1 LRLEPISKI
10 GFWFKIAGG
19 RVLNRRQPVGVEDLK
34 RGTNKDMGPKD
45 LFEMGSREVSMLL
58 EGRVAIITGA
68 AGGIG
73 AAFAVGYAK
82 EGARLVI
89 ADIIDGSDTVARVSR
104 TGSEAIFV
112 RTDVTRQDQC
122 DDMVKAAAER
132 FGRIDILLNNAAM
145 FADIIKKPFVDIT
158 TDEWNR
164 VMEVN
169 TTGPFHCIKAAFP
182 YMRQKGGKI
191 INVASSVI
199 FESAAGMPH
208 YVASK
213 GAVMALT
220 RCMARELGEC
230 NINVNSLAPGYTQ
243 TKASKKLQKN
253 RQDGGPDP
261 EQIQMQR
268 RCLKRSE
275 APADLVGT
283 AIFLGSDMSNFI
295 TGQLILCDGGYS
307 FH

>member
-1 LRLEPISKI
+1 MM
-10 GFWFKIAGG
+10 
-19 RVLNRRQPVGVEDLK
+19 LK
-34 RGTNKDMGPKD
+34 
-45 LFEMGSREVSMLL
+45 
-58 EGRVAIITGA
+58 GRVAIITGA

-73 AAFAVGYAK
+73 AAFAVGYAR

-89 ADIIDGSDTVARVSR
+89 ADIVDGDGTVAEVSRAGSD
-104 TGSEAIFV
+104 AIFV

-122 DDMVKAAAER
+122 EAMAAAAAER

-145 FADIIKKPFVDIT
+145 YAGIIKKSFMEIT
-158 TDEWNR
+158 SEEWNR
-164 VMEVN
+164 VMAVN
-169 TTGPFHCIKAAFP
+169 TAGPFHCVKAVFP

-191 INVASSVI
+191 INVASSVV

-213 GAVMALT
+213 GAVMAFT
-220 RCMARELGEC
+220 RCMARELGVH

-243 TKASKKLQKN
+243 SEASKKIQKN
-253 RQDGGPDP
+253 RQDGGIDP
-261 EQIQMQR
+261 EQIQVQR

-275 APADLVGT
+275 KPADLVGT
-283 AIFLGSDMSNFI
+283 AVFLASDMSNFI
-295 TGQLILCDGGYS
+295 TGQLILCDGGAS

>member
-1 LRLEPISKI
+1 MVQDRGGAE
-10 GFWFKIAGG
+10 FKTAGNLL
-19 RVLNRRQPVGVEDLK
+19 VVEDLK

-45 LFEMGSREVSMLL
+45 IFEIGSREVSMLL
-58 EGRVAIITGA
+58 KGRVAIITGA
-68 AGGIG
+68 ARGIG

-89 ADIIDGSDTVARVSR
+89 ADIVDGDGTVAEVCRA
-104 TGSEAIFV
+104 GSEAIFV
-112 RTDVTRQDQC
+112 KTDVTRQDQC
-122 DDMVKAAAER
+122 DAMANAAADR
-132 FGRIDILLNNAAM
+132 FGRIDILVNNAAL
-145 FADIIKKPFVDIT
+145 FADIIKKPFMGIT

-169 TTGPFHCIKAAFP
+169 TSGPFHCVKAVFP
-182 YMRQKGGKI
+182 YMREKGGKI
-191 INVASSVI
+191 INVASSVV

-213 GAVMALT
+213 GAVMAFT
-220 RCMARELGEC
+220 RCMARELGAH

-243 TKASKKLQKN
+243 SEASKKIQKN
-253 RQDGGPDP
+253 RQDGGIDP

-275 APADLVGT
+275 GPQDLVGT
-283 AIFLGSDMSNFI
+283 AIFLASDMSNFI
-295 TGQLILCDGGYS
+295 TGQLILCDGGSS